1 MVSEDKRQLLIVRQ
15 SQMERALEYYTLIGV
30 KPTLYELVKTAEL
43 FKDFVMDGINQD
55 IKNRTD
61 AFTGY
66 IEGKQKN
73 QLPYIEYLNQNK

>member
-15 SQMERALEYYTLIGV
+15 SQMERALEYYQLIGV

-43 FKDFVMDGINQD
+43 FKDFVMEGINQD

-61 AFTGY
+61 AFTNY
-66 IEGKQKN
+66 ITDKQLQN
-73 QLPYIEYLNQNK
+73 LPGVEYLKNK